1 MCKIACITKITPET
15 SENAKKFIKVMS
27 KTMSRSDHDGWGYAA
42 IDKDGNLFGE
52 RWKNPDH
59 AFAADAIRANANAK
73 AAIDKFKGFLKIK
86 EVPPIQYNYF
96 GELGEGLDSK
106 ILKGAILHAR
116 TATTPNI
123 MANTHPFVSGN
134 TALIHNG
141 GIHNTDELVMK
152 ISSCDSEA
160 ILNEYV
166 RVGVGL
172 DINKI
177 GQMAANLRGTYACGV
192 LTKDAQEHWIMDVFR
207 DRGANLSAF
216 FIQELDCVVIATP
229 GVNFNSDTRFTQS
242 GYGPVFMACQQL
254 GFTITEEYEV
264 KTSSVVRTD
273 LESGEVIENIDFD
286 SSYKEKPKKGGK
298 KENKQN
304 GGRHGHRQATYPSTS
319 IYEGDAADRW
329 SHLFGDTPTEG
340 NSKAGQKGNNE
351 KRKWS
356 DRQKDADLDRML
368 AETVRGDSCSI
379 IGPAHSSVNVDNDK
393 LETAKEVIEEFSGDF
408 AMDEHTGGWHRTALT
423 GTDEE

>member
-15 SENAKKFIKVMS
+15 SDNAKKFIKVMS

-42 IDKDGNLFGE
+42 IDSEGNLFGE

-86 EVPPIQYNYF
+86 EVPPIQYNNF

-123 MANTHPFVSGN
+123 MVNTHPFVSNN

-141 GIHNTDELVMK
+141 GIHNLDELVMK

-160 ILNEYV
+160 ILNEYLKQ
-166 RVGVGL
+166 GVGL

-177 GQMAANLRGTYACGV
+177 STMAGNLRGSYACGV
-192 LTKDAQEHWIMDVFR
+192 LTKDANDHWIMDVFR
-207 DRGANLSAF
+207 DRSANLSAF
-216 FIQELDCVVIATP
+216 FIQELDCIVIATP
-229 GVNFNSDTRFTQS
+229 GVNFNNNNSYTSS
-242 GYGPVFMACQQL
+242 GYGPVFTACQQL

-264 KTSSVVRTD
+264 KTASIVRTD
-273 LESGEVIENIDFD
+273 LDTREVLENLDFD
-286 SSYKEKPKKGGK
+286 SSYKEKEKKGGK
-298 KENKQN
+298 GKNKHN
-304 GGRHGHRQATYPSTS
+304 GGHHGRRQATYPSST
-319 IYEGDAADRW
+319 IYEGEVADRW
-329 SHLFGDTPTEG
+329 SHLFGDSATES
-340 NSKAGQKGNNE
+340 NNKGSNE

-356 DRQKDADLDRML
+356 DREKDEDLDRML

-379 IGPAHSSVNVDNDK
+379 VGPARGSVNVDNSK
-393 LETAKEVIEEFSGDF
+393 LETAKEVIAEFSGDF
-408 AMDEHTGGWHRTALT
+408 NMDEHTGGWHRIAAT
-423 GTDEE
+423 GTEDDE